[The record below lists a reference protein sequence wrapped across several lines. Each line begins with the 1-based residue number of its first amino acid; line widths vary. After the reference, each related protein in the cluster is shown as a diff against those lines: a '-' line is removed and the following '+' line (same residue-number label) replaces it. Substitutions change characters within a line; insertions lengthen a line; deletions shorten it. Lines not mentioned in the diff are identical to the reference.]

1 MENKTLHINQEIEYH
16 NISPDTLHKLTFY
29 DWNNAFSSKNSA
41 LAKRFSDEFIRAFH
55 LAQDKDRGFTTIS
68 SCIDENGS
76 NLNWQR
82 PEKVDLI
89 EMNLNSPILPNS
101 TQKITLNYTIKLPN
115 EKFTRFGF
123 TDDTKLYLRDCFI
136 TPCKYINRG
145 FISYS
150 NENLDDRTNVPIT
163 SEITIK
169 VPNGFYV
176 ASSFEVEN
184 SGQNTFTLSG
194 ENYLESD
201 IVISKNQEFTNF
213 KNEFVEVTTSLEPKR
228 LEEYQQVLVIDKITR
243 FVNEKLGNSVAS
255 KILVSQEDYDKQP
268 FYGLNQLPA
277 FLNPYPNEFMYEM
290 KFLKT
295 YLNNYLKA
303 NLQLNPRNESW
314 IYDGIQVFVM
324 MQYIDE
330 YYPDM
335 KMAGNI
341 AKWKLLRAYNIINID
356 FNQQYNYLYMLM
368 AQKT

>member
-1 MENKTLHINQEIEYH
+1 
-16 NISPDTLHKLTFY
+16 
-29 DWNNAFSSKNSA
+29 
-41 LAKRFSDEFIRAFH
+41 DEFIRAFH
-55 LAQDKDRGFTTIS
+55 LAQDKDRGFTSIS

-89 EMNLNSPILPNS
+89 EINLNSPILPNS

-136 TPCKYINRG
+136 TTCKYINRG

-163 SEITIK
+163 SEITIT

-201 IVISKNQEFTNF
+201 IVISKNQE
-213 KNEFVEVTTSLEPKR
+213 
-228 LEEYQQVLVIDKITR
+228 
-243 FVNEKLGNSVAS
+243 
-255 KILVSQEDYDKQP
+255 
-268 FYGLNQLPA
+268 
-277 FLNPYPNEFMYEM
+277 
-290 KFLKT
+290 
-295 YLNNYLKA
+295 
-303 NLQLNPRNESW
+303 
-314 IYDGIQVFVM
+314 
-324 MQYIDE
+324 
-330 YYPDM
+330 
-335 KMAGNI
+335 
-341 AKWKLLRAYNIINID
+341 
-356 FNQQYNYLYMLM
+356 
-368 AQKT
+368 